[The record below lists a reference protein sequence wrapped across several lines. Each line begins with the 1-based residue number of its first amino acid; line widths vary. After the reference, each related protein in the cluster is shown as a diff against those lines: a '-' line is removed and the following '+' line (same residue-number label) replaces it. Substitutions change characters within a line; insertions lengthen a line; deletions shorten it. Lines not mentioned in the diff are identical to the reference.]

1 MEKYFKEK
9 DIIKAIHD
17 AQYDYEGDYDDR
29 STYGVIT
36 DILDRI
42 KKLPFNVSNSGHL
55 INKEDALS
63 LAYWHGDNY
72 TIDNPYPD
80 GVEAVDVSDLE
91 NLPEVDSVMQ
101 WVPCSVR
108 TPNESDS
115 YLVSGKWSSG
125 KVAVGECEYSSEDG
139 YFQTAWNFDVLAWM
153 PKPAAYKGEKND

>member
-17 AQYDYEGDYDDR
+17 AQHDYEGDYDDR

-63 LAYWHGDNY
+63 LAYWHGY
-72 TIDNPYPD
+72 SE

-91 NLPEVDSVMQ
+91 SLPEVDSVMQ

-108 TPNESDS
+108 MPDESDS

-125 KVAVGECEYSSEDG
+125 KEVVGDCYFNVEDG

-153 PKPAAYKGEKND
+153 PLPATYKGEKND